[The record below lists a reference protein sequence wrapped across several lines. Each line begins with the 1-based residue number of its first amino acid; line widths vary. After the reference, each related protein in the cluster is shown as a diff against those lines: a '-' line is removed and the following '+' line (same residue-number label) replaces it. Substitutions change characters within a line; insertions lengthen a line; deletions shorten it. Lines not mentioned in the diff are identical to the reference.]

1 MAKSRSQQYYDKN
14 PKSKKRKLEYDS
26 EYQDND
32 KRRAYKRE
40 LERKRRKAAKRGM
53 KIEGLDYDHATRRFI
68 PQSLNRAKK

>member
-1 MAKSRSQQYYDKN
+1 MASRSKKYYDKN

-40 LERKRRKAAKRGM
+40 LERKRRKAAKKGM
-53 KIEGLDYDHATRRFI
+53 KIEGLDYDHATRKFI

>member
-1 MAKSRSQQYYDKN
+1 MASRSKQYYDKN

-26 EYQDND
+26 KYQDND
-32 KRRAYKRE
+32 ERRAYKRE

-53 KIEGLDYDHATRRFI
+53 KIEGLDYDHATRKFI

>member
-1 MAKSRSQQYYDKN
+1 MASRSKQYYDKN

-53 KIEGLDYDHATRRFI
+53 KIEGLDYDHATRKFI

>member
-1 MAKSRSQQYYDKN
+1 MASRSKQYYDKN

-32 KRRAYKRE
+32 ERRAYKR
-40 LERKRRKAAKRGM
+40 LLSKKRYKAAKRGM
-53 KIEGLDYDHATRRFI
+53 KIEGMDYDHATRRFI

>member
-1 MAKSRSQQYYDKN
+1 MASRSKKYYDKN

-26 EYQDND
+26 KYQDND
-32 KRRAYKRE
+32 ERRAYKRE
-40 LERKRRKAAKRGM
+40 LSRKRRKAAKRGM

>member
-1 MAKSRSQQYYDKN
+1 MASRSKQHYDKN

-53 KIEGLDYDHATRRFI
+53 KIEGLDYDHATRKFI

>member
-1 MAKSRSQQYYDKN
+1 MASRSKQYYDKN
-14 PKSKKRKLEYDS
+14 PKAKKKKLKYDS

-32 KRRAYKRE
+32 ERRAYKR
-40 LERKRRKAAKRGM
+40 LLSKKRYKAAKRGM

>member
-1 MAKSRSQQYYDKN
+1 MASRSKKFYDKN

-26 EYQDND
+26 KYQDND
-32 KRRAYKRE
+32 ERRAYKRE

>member
-1 MAKSRSQQYYDKN
+1 MASRSKQYYDKN

>member
-1 MAKSRSQQYYDKN
+1 MASRSKEYYDKN
-14 PKSKKRKLEYDS
+14 PKSKKRKLKYDS

-32 KRRAYKRE
+32 ERRAYKRE
-40 LERKRRKAAKRGM
+40 LEKKRRKAAKRGM

>member
-1 MAKSRSQQYYDKN
+1 MASRSKQYYDKN

-53 KIEGLDYDHATRRFI
+53 KIDGLDYDHATKKFI

>member
-1 MAKSRSQQYYDKN
+1 MASRSKQYYDKN

-26 EYQDND
+26 KYQDND
-32 KRRAYKRE
+32 ERRAYTRE

>member
-1 MAKSRSQQYYDKN
+1 MASRSKQHYDKN

-40 LERKRRKAAKRGM
+40 LERKRRKAAKKGM
-53 KIEGLDYDHATRRFI
+53 KIEGLDYDHATRKFI

>member
-1 MAKSRSQQYYDKN
+1 MASRSKKFYDKN

-26 EYQDND
+26 KYQDND
-32 KRRAYKRE
+32 ERRAYKRE
-40 LERKRRKAAKRGM
+40 LERKRRRAAKRGM

>member
-1 MAKSRSQQYYDKN
+1 MASRSKQYYDKN
-14 PKSKKRKLEYDS
+14 PKAKKKKLEYDS

-32 KRRAYKRE
+32 ERRAYKR
-40 LERKRRKAAKRGM
+40 LLSKKRYKAAKRGM

>member
-1 MAKSRSQQYYDKN
+1 MASRSKQHYDKN

-53 KIEGLDYDHATRRFI
+53 KIEGLDYDHATRKFI
-68 PQSLNRAKK
+68 PKSLNRAKK